1 VKSLEQR
8 SAAPDV
14 IRLENR
20 TLHNCCQRYSALYFE
35 PPVVAMSSGEGEETV
50 LKLLPHLHRGRASP
64 VRQQFREGVVP
75 LAGSDWQSPK
85 QAGTQEVS
93 VEVVFG
99 HNDQV
104 FEMIVV
110 DGNRLVTVSHFRI
123 RIWTFPPLECLHQI
137 DPNYDDDPRTRLP
150 QGTIA
155 ARPRQKQAKH
165 FFTAAAAGTGILL
178 VGSADG
184 SVRIYDPKSGKRRFL
199 MEPFVD
205 PKHGF
210 ERAYKDSDPKV
221 MAVRCASVLASKNI
235 GVTGCERSEIRIW
248 DCEWGDLLWLLR
260 GHAGT
265 VQMLVIR
272 EDMLMLSASDGENIV
287 RVWNLNDLAPLESD
301 KSKGTLI
308 GNTKPVV
315 RAALYDDVWVT
326 GGSDFS
332 VRLYDPVTYIE
343 KKTLLGHVK
352 SITQIQRRDERSLVT
367 SGADGYIRVWEL
379 KTGRQVVTL
388 SGHHFHIVGFYL
400 DGKYAV
406 SGSLDGSLRVWD
418 IVTSRTLSVINVG
431 SSSEPMFALTRVSKT
446 RFIGSFPSGIMKMW
460 DISSVL
466 ATDQQDN
473 YPVIR
478 QCVGPGARH

>member
-1 VKSLEQR
+1 
-8 SAAPDV
+8 
-14 IRLENR
+14 
-20 TLHNCCQRYSALYFE
+20 
-35 PPVVAMSSGEGEETV
+35 MSSGEGEETV

-110 DGNRLVTVSHFRI
+110 DGNRLVTVSQFRI

-150 QGTIA
+150 QGTIQPLTTTPLHPIKHMSCAGTIA

-205 PKHGF
+205 PKNGF
-210 ERAYKDSDPKV
+210 ERAYKDSDPKL

-272 EDMLMLSASDGENIV
+272 EDMLMLSASDGESIV

-315 RAALYDDVWVT
+315 RAAFYDDVWVT

-332 VRLYDPVTYIE
+332 VRLYVPTTFPHYIF
-343 KKTLLGHVK
+343 
-352 SITQIQRRDERSLVT
+352 
-367 SGADGYIRVWEL
+367 
-379 KTGRQVVTL
+379 VTL
-388 SGHHFHIVGFYL
+388 
-400 DGKYAV
+400 
-406 SGSLDGSLRVWD
+406 
-418 IVTSRTLSVINVG
+418 
-431 SSSEPMFALTRVSKT
+431 
-446 RFIGSFPSGIMKMW
+446 
-460 DISSVL
+460 
-466 ATDQQDN
+466 
-473 YPVIR
+473 
-478 QCVGPGARH
+478 